1 MPPNERLLS
10 YNVLNK
16 MGNLIIK
23 NLRHLIAT
31 NEKFTVKYDY
41 ENMIEP
47 SEITSQKTDVPTT
60 TGITS
65 NIVASSVRATSGRI
79 IKNPKGEMEKFGGIW
94 RNVE

>member
-1 MPPNERLLS
+1 MPPNEHLLS

-65 NIVASSVRATSGRI
+65 NIVASSVRAKSGRI